1 MRLLIGL
8 VVGSALVLGACAST
22 YRVSPVVSENQ
33 LQVAASSGESL
44 RSSKKH
50 VVEVGAIRPS
60 MRQFDSPRFN
70 VRFKNQGKEPLE
82 FSTENVSVT
91 FNGSAARVLSYEAQ
105 IQDVQNRLAYYGMR
119 APIFYNP
126 AQSFFYHQPLHYQP
140 FGSRRGGFLMVEDFN
155 DRIDVQQALADLDYI
170 QKNSLKPR
178 VVRPGQEAFGEIVV
192 GSKLGASS
200 SQSMVVTVVV
210 DDEQHQFTFGYDEL
224 K

>member
-1 MRLLIGL
+1 
-8 VVGSALVLGACAST
+8 
-22 YRVSPVVSENQ
+22 
-33 LQVAASSGESL
+33 
-44 RSSKKH
+44 
-50 VVEVGAIRPS
+50 
-60 MRQFDSPRFN
+60 
-70 VRFKNQGKEPLE
+70 
-82 FSTENVSVT
+82 
-91 FNGSAARVLSYEAQ
+91 
-105 IQDVQNRLAYYGMR
+105 
-119 APIFYNP
+119 
-126 AQSFFYHQPLHYQP
+126 
-140 FGSRRGGFLMVEDFN
+140 MVEDFN